1 MTGMST
7 GTSQPATSGRGT
19 GVSSVPRRAR
29 VNIARLME
37 AGWGW
42 AFILPTALGLGVF
55 YIVPAFTTI
64 YFSFSSWGPFGGHT
78 FTGLDNY
85 RRLVADPDIG
95 YSIVNTLLYTLI
107 LCAGIPVAIYL
118 AALINRES
126 LRGKAVYRTLYFLP
140 VVTMPAAI
148 SMVWRLIYNG
158 QLGILNYVLSLVG
171 IQGPTWLQ
179 DPHWALLAIGLVGV
193 WASLGYNMILFSAGL
208 QSIPK
213 ELYEAAEIDGASAWQ
228 QFRYLTVPLLSPTVF
243 FVMIL
248 TIIGGFQVF
257 DLIYLMAGHAN
268 PAIQSVE
275 TLVWLF
281 YQDGFYSNDMGYGS
295 AIAVLIFVLTAVF
308 TAIQFSMQRKWVN
321 YV

>member
-1 MTGMST
+1 MRRSSAHEVVDRAGTVGSST
-7 GTSQPATSGRGT
+7 APARRHVN
-19 GVSSVPRRAR
+19 VS
-29 VNIARLME
+29 RLIE

-42 AFILPTALGLGVF
+42 VFILPTAIGLGVF

-64 YFSFSSWGPFGGHT
+64 YFSFSTWGPFGGHT
-78 FTGLDNY
+78 FTGLSNY
-85 RRLVADPDIG
+85 TRLVSDPDIG
-95 YSIVNTLLYTLI
+95 YSIRNTLIYTLI
-107 LCAGIPVAIYL
+107 LVSGIPVAIYL
-118 AALINRES
+118 AALINRDK
-126 LRGKAVYRTLYFLP
+126 LRGKGIFRTLYFLP

-148 SMVWRLIYNG
+148 AMVWRFIYNG
-158 QLGILNYVLSLVG
+158 QIGIVNYVLSLFG
-171 IQGPTWLQ
+171 IEGPYWLQ
-179 DPHWALLAIGLVGV
+179 DPHWALLAIGLIGV

-213 ELYEAAEIDGASAWQ
+213 DLYEAATVDGATPWQ
-228 QFRYLTVPLLSPTVF
+228 QFRALTVPLLSPTIF

-257 DLIYLMAGHAN
+257 DLIYLMSGRSN
-268 PAIQSVE
+268 PAIDSVE

-308 TAIQFSMQRKWVN
+308 TAVQFTMQRRWVK